1 MGGIAL
7 SHRQWEI
14 VNLLQSYKSM
24 SVENLAEY
32 FEVTTTTIRRELMQ
46 LEKCSLITRSRGY
59 AHIVEAPTVSPFDV
73 RCQMCAQEKLLLA
86 RHALKYLQPSDT
98 ILLDAGS
105 TIYTFAKEIAASD
118 IPGLAVITY
127 SIPIASILARNCL
140 TIITGGTVDSATMS
154 LVGPNAENSLDSV
167 VANKLFLST
176 TGVNSDMGLTVTSQ
190 LSLGMK
196 RKMMSRATEVFALI
210 DSTKWSSAGLNIFC
224 KLQELDHIITIRNE
238 KNAESL
244 KKLEDSGVKLDCID
258 MA

>member
-1 MGGIAL
+1 MGGITL

-14 VNLLQSYKSM
+14 MNLLQSYKSM

-32 FEVTTTTIRRELMQ
+32 FDVTTTTIRRELTQ
-46 LEKCSLITRSRGY
+46 LEKNSLVTRSRGY
-59 AHIVEAPTVSPFDV
+59 AHIAEEPMFSSFDV
-73 RCQMCAQEKLLLA
+73 RCQMSAQEKMLLA
-86 RHALKYLQPSDT
+86 RHAIKYIQPSDT

-105 TIYTFAKEIAASD
+105 TIYTLAKEIAYSD

-127 SIPIASILARNCL
+127 SLPIASVLARSCL
-140 TIITGGTVDSATMS
+140 TIVTGGTVDSATMS
-154 LVGPNAENSLDSV
+154 LVGPNAESSLDSV

-176 TGVNSDMGLTVTSQ
+176 TGVNSSMGLTVTSQ

-196 RKMMSRATEVFALI
+196 RKMMSRATEVIALI

-224 KLQELDHIITIRNE
+224 KLQELDRIITVRNE

-244 KKLEDSGVKLDCID
+244 KKLEDSGVHLDCID
-258 MA
+258 ME